1 MRVLVFGGTGFIGSH
16 LVPALLEAGHA
27 AVVAARTPDRA
38 QSRYPSAEVVHFDA
52 TQPPSQ
58 AQWQAL
64 LANVDVVINAIGILI
79 EAASQRFETL
89 HVNFPQQLFSASE
102 TAGVRRVIHISA
114 LGADAEATSAYH
126 RTKFEAEL
134 ALKPHTFQKV
144 IIRPALVFG
153 ENGASTTFFSAL
165 SVLPVHILIDHGQ
178 QRLQPIHIDDL
189 VSALVNLVSC
199 DHPPEEVSAVC
210 PTPLTYKEMLATYRQ
225 WLVHQGKAASI
236 SISASFA
243 LALARLL
250 ALVKSPFFTTDN
262 LQMLLRG
269 CTASAEGITKVLGKA
284 PDEFAVALNRRPATQ
299 AQQWQARLYFFLPL
313 LRWAIAFVWIY
324 TGLVSAFV
332 YPVAESF
339 SMLRAVGLDSWML
352 PLSLYGA
359 ALLDVAMGL
368 SIVLRYRIWLLGI
381 VQIAIITAYTVI
393 ITVFLPEFWL
403 HPFGPV
409 TKNLPLVISILILMA
424 VERK

>member
-1 MRVLVFGGTGFIGSH
+1 
-16 LVPALLEAGHA
+16 
-27 AVVAARTPDRA
+27 
-38 QSRYPSAEVVHFDA
+38 
-52 TQPPSQ
+52 
-58 AQWQAL
+58 
-64 LANVDVVINAIGILI
+64 
-79 EAASQRFETL
+79 
-89 HVNFPQQLFSASE
+89 
-102 TAGVRRVIHISA
+102 
-114 LGADAEATSAYH
+114 
-126 RTKFEAEL
+126 
-134 ALKPHTFQKV
+134 
-144 IIRPALVFG
+144 VFG

-250 ALVKSPFFTTDN
+250 AFVKSPFFTTDN

-284 PDEFAVALNRRPATQ
+284 PDGFAVALNRRPATQ
-299 AQQWQARLYFFLPL
+299 AQQWQARLYFLLPL

-324 TGLVSAFV
+324 TGLISAFV

-339 SMLRAVGLDSWML
+339 AMLRAVGLDSWML

-368 SIVLRYRIWLLGI
+368 SIVLRYRVWLLGI
-381 VQIAIITAYTVI
+381 VQIAIITAYTKI